1 MRTSSADLE
10 PYRNCPDEMLIGMS
24 PLAVGWL
31 TQKHPF
37 ATGKVPGK
45 FLARLVLHSQPQH
58 RVFAVPTPQRC
69 RLCGETVMLSDGDRL
84 GSAELRII
92 GETEIYA
99 TPDLIYHYVTE
110 HNYLPPDEFIDAVLH
125 GADPGSLEHR
135 ALLNALRSR

>member
-1 MRTSSADLE
+1 MRSSSVDLE
-10 PYRNCPDEMLIGMS
+10 PYRNSPDEMLIGLA
-24 PLAVGWL
+24 PLTVGWL

-37 ATGKVPGK
+37 AMGKVPGK
-45 FLARLVLHSQPQH
+45 FLARLVLHSQPQL

-69 RLCGETVMLSDGDRL
+69 RLCGELVMLSDGDRL

-99 TPDLIYHYVTE
+99 VPDLIYHYVTA

-125 GADPGSLEHR
+125 GADPGSLEHH
-135 ALLNALRSR
+135 ALLNALRT